1 MTGGG
6 RRHTPSSS
14 RACRNAVRYLGK
26 HENIITLK
34 DLFIREADDE
44 LYIVMELLDSD
55 LHRII
60 QSKQALSEAHHR
72 FFMHQVGRSVGP
84 LAAPLP

>member
-1 MTGGG
+1 MHG
-6 RRHTPSSS
+6 S
-14 RACRNAVRYLGK
+14 CLCRYLGQ

-34 DLFIREADDE
+34 DLFLREVDDE

-72 FFMHQVGRSVGP
+72 FFMHQVQNTHKSLWEGEDGEMGCLGVMP
-84 LAAPLP
+84 

>member
-1 MTGGG
+1 M
-6 RRHTPSSS
+6 
-14 RACRNAVRYLGK
+14 CRYLGQ

-34 DLFIREADDE
+34 DLFLREVDDE

-72 FFMHQVGRSVGP
+72 FFMHQVCTQALIWERHTGEMEYLGVVPYDDVRR
-84 LAAPLP
+84 